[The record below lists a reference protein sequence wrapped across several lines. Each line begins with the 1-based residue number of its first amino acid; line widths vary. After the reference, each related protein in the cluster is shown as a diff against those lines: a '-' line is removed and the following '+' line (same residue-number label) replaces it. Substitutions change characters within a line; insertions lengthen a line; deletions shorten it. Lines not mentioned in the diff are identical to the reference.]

1 MHKKGPGLWPAM
13 KNKFNETGTDFGKII
28 NIVPKSNY
36 QFSEIIN
43 CPNEQNCNLRKT
55 QWKYPL
61 ASRKLVKELLELVN
75 SEAEYNMLLKELAE
89 LDEIITLQPL
99 QMKGGATL

>member
-1 MHKKGPGLWPAM
+1 M
-13 KNKFNETGTDFGKII
+13 KNKFNETGSDFG
-28 NIVPKSNY
+28 NTCHIVPKSNY
-36 QFSEIIN
+36 PFSEIIN
-43 CPNEQNCNLRKT
+43 CPNEQNCTLRKT

-75 SEAEYNMLLKELAE
+75 SEAAYNMLLKELVE
-89 LDEIITLQPL
+89 LDKIIALQPL